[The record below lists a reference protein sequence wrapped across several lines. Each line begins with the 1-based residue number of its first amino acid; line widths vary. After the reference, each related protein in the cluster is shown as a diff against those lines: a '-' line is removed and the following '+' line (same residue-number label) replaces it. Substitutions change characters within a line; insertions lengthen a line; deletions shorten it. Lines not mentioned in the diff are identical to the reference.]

1 MKLVEMK
8 VNEYLDVLKSDAPAP
23 GGGSASALA
32 AAQGMAL
39 LCMVCDLTLGKEK
52 YAEYQEVCGEAKAK
66 AAATFSVEDLNPSS

>member
-32 AAQGMAL
+32 AAQGVAL
-39 LCMVCDLTLGKEK
+39 VSMVCDLTLGKEK
-52 YAEYQEVCGEAKAK
+52 YAEYQDVCGEAKAK
-66 AAATFSVEDLNPSS
+66 ASDLYSKLVASID